1 MKVIIIKEENIMKNY
16 EEFKDFEEIIDP
28 QYPRIKC
35 YKNNDSIMF
44 IEPNFYTQLVFL
56 KDYYR
61 DNFDKIFNKIIE
73 IALKNKKAIFTAD
86 FENPVVYKD
95 GFIYREIN
103 DILAEL
109 KLSFDNKSNPDSDWK
124 D

>member
-16 EEFKDFEEIIDP
+16 EEFKDFEGIIDP

-73 IALKNKKAIFTAD
+73 IALKNKKVIFTAD

-95 GFIYREIN
+95 GFIYRDIN